1 VKRGI
6 LFIFITVFL
15 LEILVLVPKPLSA
28 QEEWK
33 THESNCCSIKYIDDG
48 YLNTFTM
55 RIGGFRFTSKG
66 LDNDPLNVRYRVDEI
81 MEKVQA
87 VLDMHPTDLHITI
100 LLYPDHPSV
109 ERIFRQFTLT
119 GDVPLA
125 FYSNK
130 TKSIYV
136 NVDSITDGVLA
147 HEMAH
152 AVINFYFKVPPP
164 AKMQEILAQYV
175 DLHIWD

>member
-1 VKRGI
+1 MKRGI
-6 LFIFITVFL
+6 LLILIIVPCINVSLSVARPVF
-15 LEILVLVPKPLSA
+15 A

-33 THESNCCSIKYIDDG
+33 TYESNCCTIQYIDEG
-48 YLNTFTM
+48 HLNTFTL
-55 RIGGFRFTSKG
+55 RIGGFRYTSTG
-66 LDNDPLNVRYRVDEI
+66 LDQNPSNVKTRVDEV
-81 MEKVQA
+81 MEKVRA
-87 VLDMHPTDLHITI
+87 TLDMYPSDLHISI
-100 LLYPDHPSV
+100 LLYPDHQSI
-109 ERIFRQFTLT
+109 EKIFRQITMT
-119 GDVPLA
+119 GNIPLA

-130 TKSIYV
+130 TKTIYV
-136 NVDSITDGVLA
+136 NVESITDGVMA